1 MVKVLVDPVQ
11 EELPYVKV
19 GVTTMVAT
27 TGALPVLVAVN
38 DAMFPEPLD
47 ANPILG
53 RLFAQVY
60 VVVPTV
66 LTVLKFTAAVGALLQ
81 TT

>member
-38 DAMFPEPLD
+38 DAMFPEPID
-47 ANPILG
+47 ASPMLE
-53 RLFAQVY
+53 RLFVQVY

-66 LTVLKFTAAVGALLQ
+66 FEVEKLTAPVLLL
-81 TT
+81 